1 MDLTVTDDLIKAIK
15 GFGDMT
21 HNTSVTMSKMFSKLN
36 RFNRYFKFESNKLLR
51 YRDLYY
57 YPNNRRKIK
66 GKPLVRNRAF
76 AKAYKNERRK

>member
-1 MDLTVTDDLIKAIK
+1 MLNDLDVLIKMIK
-15 GFGDMT
+15 GFGDT
-21 HNTSVTMSKMFSKLN
+21 IYNASVEIDKTFSKLN
-36 RFNRYFKFESNKLLR
+36 RFNRYFMFESNKLSR

-57 YPNNRRKIK
+57 YPNNRRKFK